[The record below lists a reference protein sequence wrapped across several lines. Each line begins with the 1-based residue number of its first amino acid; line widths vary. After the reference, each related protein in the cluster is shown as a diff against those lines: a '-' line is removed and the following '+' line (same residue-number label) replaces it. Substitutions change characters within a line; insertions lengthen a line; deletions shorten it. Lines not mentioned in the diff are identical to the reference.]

1 MRKFLRVAV
10 AALVVAAAQ
19 PGSAAWH
26 KASTK
31 HFIIYADQKPEK
43 LRDFATKLE
52 RFDQAVRF
60 ARRMD
65 DPPVGDGNRLTVYV
79 VRNIRAVQKLANDRN
94 VGGFYI
100 GRAVGP
106 FAVVPKSTDNA
117 WVNYDE
123 AQIIFFHEY
132 AHHLM
137 LQELDTPIPEWLVEG
152 FAEFMSTASFDKD
165 GSVWLG
171 KAANHRA
178 ISLFYG
184 DQLPL
189 ETLLAG
195 NYGNLSEGY
204 RESVY
209 SKGWLLTHYLNFDA
223 KRRPQLG
230 QYLRLI
236 AEGKP
241 ALEAARTAFGDLN
254 VLQRELSSYVRQSR
268 LSALKLS
275 PKQLQTPIVEVTP
288 LSAGAAE
295 VLPLRMDSKLGVD
308 AKTAEPLAVKI
319 RKVEAKYPGD
329 PLVEVTLAEAE
340 IDSGHREASEA
351 AADRALQADP
361 RSTEAMIYKGR
372 AILERAAEA
381 KTRDPKLFAQGR
393 EWLLKANKLDSED
406 PEPLVE
412 YYKSYLLEGQAPI
425 KNAIAGLHYAS
436 NLAPQDL
443 ELRINSAMRFL
454 RDKDLKQARKTLAP
468 IAFNPHEAD
477 TAAVARKV
485 IARIDAGD
493 ADGALRIAETGP
505 EEPAPAK
512 GTN

>member
-1 MRKFLRVAV
+1 MRKFLRAAV
-10 AALVVAAAQ
+10 AALAIATAQ
-19 PGSAAWH
+19 PASAAWH

-43 LRDFATKLE
+43 LRDFAVKLE

-60 ARRMD
+60 ARRME

-117 WVNYDE
+117 WANYDE

-178 ISLFYG
+178 VSLFYG

-195 NYGNLSEGY
+195 NYGNLSEEY

-236 AEGKP
+236 AQGKP

-254 VLQRELSSYVRQSR
+254 VLQRELSSYVRQSK

-275 PKQLQTPIVEVTP
+275 P
-288 LSAGAAE
+288 
-295 VLPLRMDSKLGVD
+295 
-308 AKTAEPLAVKI
+308 
-319 RKVEAKYPGD
+319 
-329 PLVEVTLAEAE
+329 
-340 IDSGHREASEA
+340 
-351 AADRALQADP
+351 
-361 RSTEAMIYKGR
+361 
-372 AILERAAEA
+372 
-381 KTRDPKLFAQGR
+381 
-393 EWLLKANKLDSED
+393 
-406 PEPLVE
+406 
-412 YYKSYLLEGQAPI
+412 
-425 KNAIAGLHYAS
+425 
-436 NLAPQDL
+436 
-443 ELRINSAMRFL
+443 
-454 RDKDLKQARKTLAP
+454 
-468 IAFNPHEAD
+468 
-477 TAAVARKV
+477 
-485 IARIDAGD
+485 
-493 ADGALRIAETGP
+493 
-505 EEPAPAK
+505 
-512 GTN
+512 